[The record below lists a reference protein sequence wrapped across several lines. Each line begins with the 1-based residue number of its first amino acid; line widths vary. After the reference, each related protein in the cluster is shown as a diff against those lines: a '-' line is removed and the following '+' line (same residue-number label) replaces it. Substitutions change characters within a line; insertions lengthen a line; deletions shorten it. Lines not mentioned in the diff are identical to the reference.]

1 MCLLQCTATH
11 KQLPVVVVHLLQCT
25 ATHKQLPFVVVHLLQ
40 CTATH
45 KQLLVVVVHL
55 WHHPA
60 PAHCDMCVV
69 LCRRVLAT
77 GVRLCRGRYHVP
89 AAV

>member
-1 MCLLQCTATH
+1 
-11 KQLPVVVVHLLQCT
+11 
-25 ATHKQLPFVVVHLLQ
+25 
-40 CTATH
+40 
-45 KQLLVVVVHL
+45 
-55 WHHPA
+55 
-60 PAHCDMCVV
+60 MCVV